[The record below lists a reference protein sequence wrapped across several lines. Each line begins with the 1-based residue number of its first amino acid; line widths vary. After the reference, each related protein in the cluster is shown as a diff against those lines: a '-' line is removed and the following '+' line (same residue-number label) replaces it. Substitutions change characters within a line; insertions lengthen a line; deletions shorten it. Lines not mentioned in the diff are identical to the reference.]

1 MFFFVWVDI
10 IVIIYHR
17 AVASSQP
24 AIRHRPLAPS
34 KENQLRMAPIPTP
47 AAPRRLLRALS
58 LAPRLPSQ
66 PGADPESPASSPEIE
81 LDLLGPQGGNGAAHA
96 DHRPADGQQ
105 ISSVR
110 RRVTQ
115 LSTTAAALESPA
127 STPSSSPLATPTL
140 PLPWPS
146 QAPGHLRRHRR
157 HDSITS
163 IVSDTSSLSTASET
177 GSIRDARRNRRTRSQ
192 QEAEAESVWREF
204 WS

>member
-1 MFFFVWVDI
+1 MK
-10 IVIIYHR
+10 
-17 AVASSQP
+17 A
-24 AIRHRPLAPS
+24 
-34 KENQLRMAPIPTP
+34 PTP
-47 AAPRRLLRALS
+47 TSAAPRRLLRAFS

-66 PGADPESPASSPEIE
+66 PGADPDSPASSPEIE
-81 LDLLGPQGGNGAAHA
+81 LDLLGPQGGNGAAPA

-127 STPSSSPLATPTL
+127 STPSSSPLTTPIL

-146 QAPGHLRRHRR
+146 QPLAHLRSHGRNG
-157 HDSITS
+157 SVTS
-163 IVSDTSSLSTASET
+163 LVSDTSSLSTASET
-177 GSIRDARRNRRTRSQ
+177 GSIGDPRRNTRSRSRSRSQ
-192 QEAEAESVWREF
+192 REAEAESVWRDF